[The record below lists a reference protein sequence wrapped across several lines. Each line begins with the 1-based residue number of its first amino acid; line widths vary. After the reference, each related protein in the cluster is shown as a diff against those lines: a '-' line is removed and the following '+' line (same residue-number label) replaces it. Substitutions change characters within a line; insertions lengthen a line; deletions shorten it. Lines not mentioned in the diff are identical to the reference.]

1 MEALHGG
8 DFDVVNA
15 TLRGMDLLQ
24 RHTSGIVLQYVF
36 YEPPAK
42 GVLRE
47 SWAPPQTQPIDWLSA
62 AMAGDFEG
70 PTSRTCSELITGL
83 LTMRQPSSDSKLN
96 EECNTLG
103 IVVTPSFSCPRW
115 SREDA
120 CSAPPPGRRL

>member
-1 MEALHGG
+1 MEVLHGG

-70 PTSRTCSELITGL
+70 PTSRDMLCTHHWSADYETAI
-83 LTMRQPSSDSKLN
+83 
-96 EECNTLG
+96 LG
-103 IVVTPSFSCPRW
+103 QQIKRGVQYSW
-115 SREDA
+115 SRGH
-120 CSAPPPGRRL
+120 PFFQLPTMVP